1 MFIDTLMKDI
11 CNKSFHGERKF
22 ILQLDNID
30 FQILRLLSENSRIQ
44 WKDLGAKIHMTGQ
57 AVGNRI
63 KKLEE
68 SGVIKAYSL
77 IVDEMKLGLSYTAF
91 VIIYMKTANHD
102 SFIRFINGQKEA
114 VEAHRVSGEGCYHLK
129 IKVDSQEQLNVFLNK
144 ILDYGNYTMYLSIQ
158 DIKQSPSL
166 ASTL

>member
-1 MFIDTLMKDI
+1 M
-11 CNKSFHGERKF
+11 E
-22 ILQLDNID
+22 LDNID

-44 WKDLGAKIHMTGQ
+44 WKDLGEQIHMTGQ

-102 SFIRFINGQKEA
+102 SFIRFVHDRNE
-114 VEAHRVSGEGCYHLK
+114 VLEVHRVSGEGCYHLK
-129 IKVDSQEQLNVFLNK
+129 IKVKSQDQLNLFLND
-144 ILDYGNYTMYLSIQ
+144 LLEYGNYSILLSIQ
-158 DIKQSPSL
+158 EIKKSNPL
-166 ASTL
+166 TATT

>member
-1 MFIDTLMKDI
+1 M
-11 CNKSFHGERKF
+11 E
-22 ILQLDNID
+22 LDNID

-44 WKDLGAKIHMTGQ
+44 WKDLGEQIHMTGQ

-77 IVDEMKLGLSYTAF
+77 IVDEMKLGLIFTAF

-102 SFIRFINGQKEA
+102 AFIRFINDRNEV

-129 IKVDSQEQLNVFLNK
+129 IKVHSQEQLNLFVDS
-144 ILDYGNYTMYLSIQ
+144 ILDYGNYTLYLSIQ
-158 DIKQSPSL
+158 EVKKRNPLTAKLQ
-166 ASTL
+166 

>member
-1 MFIDTLMKDI
+1 M
-11 CNKSFHGERKF
+11 E
-22 ILQLDNID
+22 LDNID

-44 WKDLGAKIHMTGQ
+44 WKDLGKQIHMTGQ

-91 VIIYMKTANHD
+91 AIIYMKTANHD
-102 SFIRFINGQKEA
+102 SFIRFINDQNEV

-129 IKVDSQEQLNVFLNK
+129 IKVNSQEKLNLFLNK
-144 ILDYGNYTMYLSIQ
+144 ILDYGNYTLYLSIQ
-158 DIKQSPSL
+158 EIKQYNPL
-166 ASTL
+166 TAI

>member
-1 MFIDTLMKDI
+1 M
-11 CNKSFHGERKF
+11 E
-22 ILQLDNID
+22 LDNID
-30 FQILRLLSENSRIQ
+30 LQILRILTENSRVQ
-44 WKDLGAKIHMTGQ
+44 WKDLGKQIHMTGQ

-102 SFIRFINGQKEA
+102 SFLRFIKEQKEI
-114 VEAHRVSGEGCYHLK
+114 VEAHRVSGEGCYHM
-129 IKVDSQEQLNVFLNK
+129 KVKVNTQEQLNLFLNK
-144 ILDYGNYTMYLSIQ
+144 ILDYGNYSLYLSIQ
-158 DIKQSPSL
+158 EI
-166 ASTL
+166 

>member
-1 MFIDTLMKDI
+1 M
-11 CNKSFHGERKF
+11 E
-22 ILQLDNID
+22 LDNID

-44 WKDLGAKIHMTGQ
+44 WKDLGEQIHMTGQ

-68 SGVIKAYSL
+68 NGVIKAYSL

-102 SFIRFINGQKEA
+102 SFIRFINDRNEII
-114 VEAHRVSGEGCYHLK
+114 EAHRVSGEGCYHLK
-129 IKVDSQEQLNVFLNK
+129 IKVNSQELLNLFLNK
-144 ILDYGNYTMYLSIQ
+144 ILDYGNYSLYLSIQ
-158 DIKQSPSL
+158 EIKQHSPL
-166 ASTL
+166 TATIE

>member
-1 MFIDTLMKDI
+1 M
-11 CNKSFHGERKF
+11 E
-22 ILQLDNID
+22 LDNID

-44 WKDLGAKIHMTGQ
+44 WKDLGEQIHMTGQ

-68 SGVIKAYSL
+68 NGVIKAYSL
-77 IVDEMKLGLSYTAF
+77 IVDEMKLGLSYTAL

-102 SFIRFINGQKEA
+102 SFIRFINDRNEI

-129 IKVDSQEQLNVFLNK
+129 IKVNSQELLNLFLNK
-144 ILDYGNYTMYLSIQ
+144 ILDYGNYSLYLSIQ
-158 DIKQSPSL
+158 EIKQNNPL
-166 ASTL
+166 TATI

>member
-1 MFIDTLMKDI
+1 M
-11 CNKSFHGERKF
+11 E
-22 ILQLDNID
+22 LDNID
-30 FQILRLLSENSRIQ
+30 FQILRLLSENSRVQ
-44 WKDLGAKIHMTGQ
+44 WKDLGEQIHMTGQ

-102 SFIRFINGQKEA
+102 SFIRFINDRNEV

-129 IKVDSQEQLNVFLNK
+129 IKVKSQEQLNLFLNK
-144 ILDYGNYTMYLSIQ
+144 LLDYGNY
-158 DIKQSPSL
+158 SL
-166 ASTL
+166 IYPYKRLNNIIH

>member
-1 MFIDTLMKDI
+1 M
-11 CNKSFHGERKF
+11 E
-22 ILQLDNID
+22 LDNID

-44 WKDLGAKIHMTGQ
+44 WKDLGEQIHMTGQ

-77 IVDEMKLGLSYTAF
+77 IVDEMKLGLTYTAF

-102 SFIRFINGQKEA
+102 SFIRLMNDRNEV

-129 IKVDSQEQLNVFLNK
+129 IKVNSQEQLNLFLNK
-144 ILDYGNYTMYLSIQ
+144 FLSMGI
-158 DIKQSPSL
+158 IVYIYRYKRL
-166 ASTL
+166 NNIIR